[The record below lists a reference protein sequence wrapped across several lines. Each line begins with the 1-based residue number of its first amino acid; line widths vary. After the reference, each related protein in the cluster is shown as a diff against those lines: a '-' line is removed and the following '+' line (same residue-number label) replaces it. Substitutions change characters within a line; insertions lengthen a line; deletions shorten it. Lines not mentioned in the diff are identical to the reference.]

1 MCATVIFKEAVHSVR
16 GFFVSAIMLG
26 KTSFNYLLDVEQPDR
41 VKLTVRPFTP
51 GWTENA
57 RPQKHHQKLEDKLPK
72 AITQCN

>member
-1 MCATVIFKEAVHSVR
+1 
-16 GFFVSAIMLG
+16 MLG